1 MDKSGTDARTHGH
14 TDARTKRRL
23 YAPPKFFGEHKKQQQ
38 KREDATRQRIKS
50 QLRTGYCYL
59 NGYLHSVGMKDSPL
73 CTCGEPESVKHYIE
87 DCEQYVE
94 TRETLKARL
103 FYGTGSS
110 EFSYKLFLEVKT
122 KDELQECREIIS
134 TKRFKIHV

>member
-1 MDKSGTDARTHGH
+1 MFDFQPSITA
-14 TDARTKRRL
+14 
-23 YAPPKFFGEHKKQQQ
+23 KK
-38 KREDATRQRIKS
+38 KTGGSITTQRIKC
-50 QLRTGYCYL
+50 QLRMGYCYL

-87 DCEQYVE
+87 DCEQCVE

-103 FYGTGSS
+103 FNGTGSS
-110 EFSYKLFLEVKT
+110 EFSCKLFLEVKM
-122 KDELQECREIIS
+122 KDEFQECSEIINEVFEEYIKS